1 MCGVIDLEEDF
12 THVDLE
18 DNVDLNLLPKEH
30 FIKLLVLGD
39 LGVGK
44 TSLLK
49 NYTSLDPKSNVV
61 SGAVSNHQCLEN
73 INLNSPL
80 RENEAE
86 KSDYK

>member
-18 DNVDLNLLPKEH
+18 DNIDLNVLPKEH

-49 NYTSLDPKSNVV
+49 NYTSLDPKSNVA
-61 SGAVSNHQCLEN
+61 SGAVSSHQCLEN

-80 RENEAE
+80 RESEAE

>member
-1 MCGVIDLEEDF
+1 M
-12 THVDLE
+12 
-18 DNVDLNLLPKEH
+18 PKEH

-49 NYTSLDPKSNVV
+49 NYTSIDSKPNVSSNPIAVHQ
-61 SGAVSNHQCLEN
+61 GAEN
-73 INLNSPL
+73 INYNSPQFDQ
-80 RENEAE
+80 ETD

>member
-12 THVDLE
+12 TRIDLE
-18 DNVDLNLLPKEH
+18 ENIDLNSLPKEH

-49 NYTSLDPKSNVV
+49 NYASLDAKSNVV
-61 SGAVSNHQCLEN
+61 SGAASGHQCLEN

-80 RENEAE
+80 RDDEAD

>member
-12 THVDLE
+12 TQVDLE
-18 DNVDLNLLPKEH
+18 ENVDLNSLPKEH

-49 NYTSLDPKSNVV
+49 NYTSIESKPNAPSN
-61 SGAVSNHQCLEN
+61 SIAAHPGSEN
-73 INLNSPL
+73 INFNSPQ
-80 RENEAE
+80 RDQETD
-86 KSDYK
+86 KSDYR